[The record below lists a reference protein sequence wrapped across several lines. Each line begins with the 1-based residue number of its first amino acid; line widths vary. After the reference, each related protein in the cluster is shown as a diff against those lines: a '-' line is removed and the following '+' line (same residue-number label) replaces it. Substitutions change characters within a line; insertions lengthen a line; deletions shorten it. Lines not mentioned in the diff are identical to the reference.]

1 MLCDLP
7 DELLPHVLLYTQPR
21 QAHLL
26 SKTCR
31 LMRESVRSFYEKN
44 AATLVKPG
52 GAWHH
57 CVASKRTRTSL
68 DNPDQIVSTAP
79 LGVESILNQ
88 KCAKCG
94 VLFRASVHKD
104 FGIIAHA
111 ECIRPL
117 LLNIYYLEK
126 FGLKSHHFD
135 GIPSCQFNGYN
146 SIHGTY
152 EYTTVW
158 KDKTH
163 GIVPYEW
170 TAHHLVHNVY
180 HDYIRDY
187 RAEQER
193 LRLAQE
199 QAAKKA
205 RQDQQKRVRTLR
217 NERIEQLIAAID
229 TLDQKQVKKVI
240 ATKLPQQFN
249 PEFFGLRN
257 IGHHEV
263 SDKKFDDAKH
273 LVLNLHRLMR
283 DMSADQVATLHHND
297 LKMDFHAIVHQDVK
311 SVLDRVVERICPRPT
326 YMAVGGGGGA
336 WNRRQKP
343 RRVPQA
349 PGKAYDQC
357 NAADCTN
364 VVSHRCLLRLCGKC
378 CISPTCE
385 YHLQKKQETKMS
397 LKNMAA

>member
-1 MLCDLP
+1 MLCHLP
-7 DELLPHVLLYTQPR
+7 DELLPHVLLFTRPTH
-21 QAHLL
+21 AHLL

-31 LMRESVRSFYEKN
+31 LMWESVRSFYDRN

-68 DNPDQIVSTAP
+68 SNKNQIVSTAP

-111 ECIRPL
+111 ECIRPF
-117 LLNIYYLEK
+117 LLNTYYLEK
-126 FGLKSHHFD
+126 FGLTSSHFD
-135 GIPSCQFNGYN
+135 NVPSCQLNGYN
-146 SIHGTY
+146 TSHGTY

-170 TAHHLVHNVY
+170 TAHYLVHHAH
-180 HDYIRDY
+180 HDHVRDY

-193 LRLAQE
+193 RRLAQE

-217 NERIEQLIAAID
+217 NERIEQLIDAID
-229 TLDQKQVKKVI
+229 TLDRKQVKKVI
-240 ATKLPQQFN
+240 ASKLPQEFN

-257 IGHHEV
+257 LKHHEV

-273 LVLNLHRLMR
+273 LILNLHRLLR
-283 DMSADQVATLHHND
+283 DMSADQIADLHYND
-297 LKMDFHAIVHQDVK
+297 LKKDFRELCRSESKH
-311 SVLDRVVERICPRPT
+311 VLDNMVSKVVERMRPRPT
-326 YMAVGGGGGA
+326 HTS
-336 WNRRQKP
+336 QKKP

-349 PGKAYDQC
+349 TDDAQMM
-357 NAADCTN
+357 CTGN
-364 VVSHRCLLRLCGKC
+364 NCGNRVSSRCSTRLCGNC
-378 CISPTCE
+378 CNSLTCLFHMNR
-385 YHLQKKQETKMS
+385 YY
-397 LKNMAA
+397 

>member
-1 MLCDLP
+1 MICHLP

-26 SKTCR
+26 SKACVSLR
-31 LMRESVRSFYEKN
+31 ASVREFYDRN

-68 DNPDQIVSTAP
+68 SNKNQIVSTAP

-88 KCAKCG
+88 KCAECG

-111 ECIRPL
+111 ECIRPF

-126 FGLKSHHFD
+126 FGLTDRHFD
-135 GIPSCQFNGYN
+135 NVPTCELNGYN
-146 SIHGTY
+146 TSHGTY

-170 TAHHLVHNVY
+170 TAHYLVHHVY
-180 HDYIRDY
+180 HDHIREHH
-187 RAEQER
+187 AEQER
-193 LRLAQE
+193 RRLARE

-217 NERIEQLIAAID
+217 NERIERLIAAID
-229 TLDQKQVKKVI
+229 TLDHKQVKKVI
-240 ATKLPQQFN
+240 ATKLPQEFN
-249 PEFFGLRN
+249 PKFFGLRN
-257 IGHHEV
+257 LEHHEV
-263 SDKKFDDAKH
+263 SDKKHDEAKH
-273 LVLNLHRLMR
+273 LILNLHRLLR
-283 DMSADQVATLHHND
+283 DMSADQIADLHYND
-297 LKMDFHAIVHQDVK
+297 LDKDFRELCRSESKH
-311 SVLDRVVERICPRPT
+311 VLDNTVSKVVERMRPRPIYT
-326 YMAVGGGGGA
+326 S
-336 WNRRQKP
+336 QKKP

-349 PGKAYDQC
+349 RGKAYNQC

-378 CISPTCE
+378 CDSPTCE
-385 YHLQKKQETKMS
+385 YHLQKKLENPQYIP
-397 LKNMAA
+397 LKT